1 MTDMHLLHVNMQPG
15 FHQSDTKGVLVTV
28 SLGILHYVCN
38 PRVNRWSNTVKGSD
52 YTLYLN

>member
-1 MTDMHLLHVNMQPG
+1 MTDMHPLHVNMLPG

-28 SLGILHYVCN
+28 SLDILHYVCN
-38 PRVNRWSNTVKGSD
+38 PRVNRWSNTVKSSD

>member
-1 MTDMHLLHVNMQPG
+1 MTDMHPLHVNMQPG

-38 PRVNRWSNTVKGSD
+38 P
-52 YTLYLN
+52 